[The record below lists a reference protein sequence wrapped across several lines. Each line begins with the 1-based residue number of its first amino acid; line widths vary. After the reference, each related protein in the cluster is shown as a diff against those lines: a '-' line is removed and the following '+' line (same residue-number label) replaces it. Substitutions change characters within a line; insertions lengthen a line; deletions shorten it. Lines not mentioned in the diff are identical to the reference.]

1 MTTIQDH
8 ELAAYVL
15 GDAPAELRSRVE
27 ALADGDEDFR
37 AELSAL
43 SALGTAA
50 ATTTVP
56 ASASP
61 SQESTIRRR
70 SFRRQAALAAG
81 VLLAVG
87 GIAWGSYELLR
98 TQPLLEDD
106 FGKKTVSNA
115 NWDPHR
121 GRKGVSASD
130 GYLRL
135 LNRGSVVT
143 RREFDE
149 PVEIELDWK
158 WIDLAQWPLYAE
170 IFTVCLR
177 TNGEHKAQHAYEVLD
192 GLKIECNAVEG
203 RVRAVRAGVPEPSII
218 TAAGLD
224 STPFTPGEWHHL
236 RIVDDGQA
244 ATVYVSGPSIDP
256 RYKKEPALTV
266 AIPEG
271 LTGKRIALFNREYV
285 AGTNHE
291 SQVDNVRV
299 RAMRR

>member
-1 MTTIQDH
+1 MNAIQDH

-15 GDAPAELRSRVE
+15 GDAPPELRSRVE
-27 ALADGDEDFR
+27 AQAATDEDFR

-43 SALGTAA
+43 SALGMAA
-50 ATTTVP
+50 ATEPIVTP
-56 ASASP
+56 APPAHR
-61 SQESTIRRR
+61 TIRRR

-98 TQPLLEDD
+98 ERPLLEDD
-106 FGKKTVSNA
+106 FGKKTISNA
-115 NWDPHR
+115 NWEPHL

-135 LNRGSVVT
+135 LNRGSVAT
-143 RREFDE
+143 RREFNE
-149 PVEIELDWK
+149 PIEIELDWK

-170 IFTVCLR
+170 IFSVCLR
-177 TNGEHKAQHAYEVLD
+177 TNGEHKKEHAYEILD
-192 GLKIECNAVEG
+192 GLKIEFNAVEG
-203 RVRAVRAGVPEPSII
+203 RVRAVRAGVPDPSLLK
-218 TAAGLD
+218 AAALD
-224 STPFTPGEWHHL
+224 STPFTPGEWYHL
-236 RIVDDGQA
+236 RLVDDGQIVS
-244 ATVYVSGPSIDP
+244 VYLSGPSIDP
-256 RYKKEPALTV
+256 KFKKEPVLTV

-285 AGTNHE
+285 SGTNHE

-299 RAMRR
+299 RALRK